1 MTQNMNDMQKKY
13 VKNSL
18 VETIGYFLGT
28 ISVSILGFIISLLY
42 SYFYSPA
49 DYGVYSLVF
58 SAYSLLS
65 AVYGGWI
72 ALSLVRNIEK
82 YRYLNQ
88 ENDFWGTVY
97 ISHFFMSLIFWAA
110 GLLIIKIANL
120 EPIYNQLVFVLSL
133 VYFFEYFLSI
143 TNTRF
148 RTLGMS
154 KAYSLNTTLNNLFKI
169 ILLLLLYYMFNIKS
183 IIGIGLSVLL
193 TEILQ
198 VCFLTCKHKLYVYFK
213 IKFYNKH
220 ILKYL
225 FIYGFP
231 LMGISITTWIL
242 NVSDRYIIRLFWPE
256 SQVGLYSYAYSLGNA
271 LFSLLIQ
278 FIMLGAYPRIVKAW
292 EYHGKE
298 QAGQVI
304 SQYLKLYFYILIP
317 ACFGVTG
324 VAKNMFIALTNE
336 RYHESFPVFIVT
348 CLSITVLGLTQYTN
362 KAWELNGNTK
372 VVLMFN
378 LMAAGINVLLNFL
391 LVPVFG
397 YQIAAWTTLTAY
409 LVYLIIAFILS
420 KKYVDINIDI
430 RSLIKVFLSSG
441 AMFCAV
447 ALIDKI
453 NAISTRLELVFQIV
467 AGILVY
473 AIFMLVLKEINIIQ
487 IKEMLRKE

>member
-1 MTQNMNDMQKKY
+1 MNDMQKKY

-169 ILLLLLYYMFNIKS
+169 ILP
-183 IIGIGLSVLL
+183 V
-193 TEILQ
+193 
-198 VCFLTCKHKLYVYFK
+198 
-213 IKFYNKH
+213 
-220 ILKYL
+220 
-225 FIYGFP
+225 GF
-231 LMGISITTWIL
+231 S
-242 NVSDRYIIRLFWPE
+242 
-256 SQVGLYSYAYSLGNA
+256 
-271 LFSLLIQ
+271 
-278 FIMLGAYPRIVKAW
+278 
-292 EYHGKE
+292 
-298 QAGQVI
+298 
-304 SQYLKLYFYILIP
+304 
-317 ACFGVTG
+317 
-324 VAKNMFIALTNE
+324 
-336 RYHESFPVFIVT
+336 SFT
-348 CLSITVLGLTQYTN
+348 
-362 KAWELNGNTK
+362 
-372 VVLMFN
+372 
-378 LMAAGINVLLNFL
+378 
-391 LVPVFG
+391 
-397 YQIAAWTTLTAY
+397 
-409 LVYLIIAFILS
+409 
-420 KKYVDINIDI
+420 
-430 RSLIKVFLSSG
+430 
-441 AMFCAV
+441 
-447 ALIDKI
+447 
-453 NAISTRLELVFQIV
+453 
-467 AGILVY
+467 
-473 AIFMLVLKEINIIQ
+473 
-487 IKEMLRKE
+487 